1 MKKAIIYARVST
13 DKQEEQRTIESQVAE
28 LREVCRKSG
37 VDVVSEYTDD
47 GYSGTTLVRPGLD
60 RLRDDASKG
69 LFQAV
74 YILSPDRLARKYVFQ
89 ALVIEELRK
98 QGIEVA
104 FLDKPVTDKPE
115 DQLLLGIQGLISEYE
130 RAQIL
135 ERTRRGKL
143 HRARLGE
150 IMGGSGP
157 YGYDYVPKTRTRP
170 AYWKVNEAEAEVVR
184 LIFSR
189 CLQQVNPHRI
199 TEELNQ
205 RGIKTRRGSKY
216 WRQTVVQR
224 ILTNECYIG
233 HAFYNKYRKGK
244 DVYQRR
250 DRSEWVPMKV
260 PRIVDDAT
268 FRLVQELLSWRD
280 RGGHGN
286 RPGRVFLLSG
296 LLRCHYCGSLYHGF
310 SSNSNRN
317 SYYRCSNFA
326 LKYPE
331 PRTCWARAIR
341 ADRAEEAVVKSVEN
355 AILRP
360 EILKKH
366 LAAMTVKMQARG
378 KLWEVT
384 RQNLLK
390 KQQLLDEKKK
400 RLIELYLEGIVP
412 RPEYDERRR
421 ELENEVRTLK
431 LRLQERVQGQP
442 SLDEEA
448 LLQRL
453 DEFCQFARQRM
464 EGLSPGEMKQFL
476 RLLFDGAIF
485 DWQSGTVKLRG
496 HIPVPDKRETSYRF
510 TPAKAGVIWYVKA
523 PKSLSFEVEAKL

>member
-1 MKKAIIYARVST
+1 MKQSAIYARVST
-13 DKQEEQRTIESQVAE
+13 DKQEEQRTIESQLAE
-28 LREVCRKSG
+28 LREACRR
-37 VDVVSEYTDD
+37 DNARVVQEYTDD
-47 GYSGTTLVRPGLD
+47 GVSGTTLVRPGLD
-60 RLRDDASKG
+60 RLRDDAARG
-69 LFQAV
+69 VFQAV
-74 YILSPDRLARKYVFQ
+74 YILAPDRLARKYVYQ
-89 ALVIEELRK
+89 ALVIEEMRK
-98 QGIEVA
+98 QGIEVF

-170 AYWKVNEAEAEVVR
+170 ACWTVNEAEAEVVR

-233 HAFYNKYRKGK
+233 NAFYNKFRKGK

-268 FRLVQELLSWRD
+268 FRLAQELLARRD

-331 PRTCWARAIR
+331 PRTCWARAVR
-341 ADRAEEAVVKSVEN
+341 ADLAEEAVVDAVED
-355 AILRP
+355 AILKP
-360 EILKKH
+360 EILQRH
-366 LAAMTVKMQARG
+366 LVAVTGKMEARG
-378 KLWEVT
+378 EQREAN
-384 RQNLLK
+384 RQKLLK
-390 KQQLLDEKKK
+390 KQNLLEEKKQ
-400 RLIELYLEGIVP
+400 RLTELYLEGIVP
-412 RPEYDERRR
+412 RPEYDRRR
-421 ELENEVRTLK
+421 TELENEARTLQLK
-431 LRLQERVQGQP
+431 LQERGPGQ
-442 SLDEEA
+442 SRLDEKA

-453 DEFCQFARQRM
+453 DEFCQFAKQKM
-464 EGLSPGEMKQFL
+464 EGLSPSEMKQFL

-485 DWQSGTVKLRG
+485 DWQSGTLKLRG

-510 TPAKAGVIWYVKA
+510 TPAKAGVIWYVTA
-523 PKSLSFEVEAKL
+523 PESSSFEVEAKI